1 MAAPVPPPQAPAA
14 TSYTPIVTDFLRL
27 VRLLYAP
34 SAVFE
39 EQQAKPTW
47 FLPWLIIAI
56 LCVAIGFWELP
67 YSQRVMELA
76 IQAIP
81 NAPQLTAEQMRSR
94 AMIGLI
100 ATPIIFLILALLNA
114 GILYLAVS
122 VTGASARYKGLLS
135 VSVFAM
141 VMLPITLL
149 LQGIILRMRGA
160 PTDAITSV
168 ADAQPALGLN
178 VLVSA
183 DSAGKFLSAILAG
196 IGPLPLWGL
205 FITAV
210 GIMHLEKVKKSA
222 AWTAAIATFVVM
234 LLIGAALAS
243 LQRG

>member
-1 MAAPVPPPQAPAA
+1 MAAPAPQAPAA
-14 TSYTPIVTDFLRL
+14 VSYTPFVTDFMRL
-27 VRLLYAP
+27 VRVLYAP

-56 LCVAIGFWELP
+56 LCTIIGFWELP

-81 NAPQLTAEQMRSR
+81 NAPQLSAEQLRTR
-94 AMIGLI
+94 AMFGLI
-100 ATPIIFLILALLNA
+100 ATPIVFLILALVNA
-114 GILYLAVS
+114 GILFLAVS
-122 VTGASARYKGLLS
+122 ITGASARFKGLLS
-135 VSVFAM
+135 ISVFAQIM
-141 VMLPITLL
+141 VPIALI

-160 PTDAITSV
+160 PSDAVTSV

-178 VLVSA
+178 VLFSA
-183 DSAGKFLSAILAG
+183 DSVGKFLSAIMAG

-210 GIMHLEKVKKSA
+210 GIMHLEKVKKNA
-222 AWTAAIATFVVM
+222 AWTAAVAAYVVM
-234 LLIGAALAS
+234 LLIGGFLAG

>member
-1 MAAPVPPPQAPAA
+1 MAAPAPQAPAA
-14 TSYTPIVTDFLRL
+14 TSYTPFATDFMRL
-27 VRLLYAP
+27 VRVLYAP

-56 LCVAIGFWELP
+56 LCVVIGFWELP

-81 NAPQLTAEQMRSR
+81 NAPQLSAEQLRSR
-94 AMIGLI
+94 AMIGLFV
-100 ATPIIFLILALLNA
+100 TPIIFLILALLNA
-114 GILYLAVS
+114 GILFLAVS
-122 VTGASARYKGLLS
+122 ITGASARFKGLLS

-160 PTDAITSV
+160 PGDAIQTV

-183 DSAGKFLSAILAG
+183 DSAGRFVSTILGG

-222 AWTAAIATFVVM
+222 AWTAAVAAFVVM
-234 LLIGAALAS
+234 LLIGAALS
-243 LQRG
+243 GLSRG